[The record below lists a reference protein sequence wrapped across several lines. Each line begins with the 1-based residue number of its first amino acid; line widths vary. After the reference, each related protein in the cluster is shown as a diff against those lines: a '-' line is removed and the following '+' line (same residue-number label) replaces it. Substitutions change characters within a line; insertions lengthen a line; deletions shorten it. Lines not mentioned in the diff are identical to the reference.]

1 MAQPRISAYLPPDID
16 PTKAA
21 LAFGRRALPKLNE
34 ELQSPELL
42 TQQRALV
49 ALCDLVHDP
58 EKVYE
63 AIALGFLDSLKALL
77 VHEDR
82 TVRQKTT
89 EVLSVMAL
97 HSIGREGLIRRG
109 VISALAGLLDDP
121 VDICRKNTHQVFD
134 MLARLPEGAG
144 GVLQAGLIPPL
155 VLKLETELDEIQ
167 ELILGTLSNC
177 LRVEV
182 SEALAAGAVP
192 VLKEKLSHPYSAIRS
207 KAAWVLLEI
216 RPVSAGG
223 SSRRRHRRRHPSVP
237 GGRTVPPGG
246 TGAVA
251 VLVAPGCGSRRA
263 QRPRGCRGSR
273 HSSGAHSLYPSSLRS
288 SHAEGKMAVFEEEV
302 IPALLSLLE
311 DAQPAVQVNSAG
323 ALMFALV
330 TPQGRSSAMGA
341 AAIPP
346 LLTLVAEETSKAR
359 LNAIKALT
367 LLAEL
372 PEGRQTLLEHRDT
385 FQRCLDDPS
394 EAVQRAAEIAIT
406 VIDWKPFCSRDLF

>member
-21 LAFGRRALPKLNE
+21 VAFGRRALPKLKE

-42 TQQRALV
+42 TQQRALM

-58 EKVYE
+58 EKVYQ
-63 AIALGFLDSLKALL
+63 AIALGFLDSLKTLL
-77 VHEDR
+77 VHQDQ

-97 HSIGREGLIRRG
+97 HSIGREGLIRSG
-109 VISALAGLLDDP
+109 VISALTGLLDDP
-121 VDICRKNTHQVFD
+121 VDICRKNTHQIFD

-144 GVLQAGLIPPL
+144 GVLKAGLIPPL
-155 VLKLETELDEIQ
+155 VLKLKTELDEIQ

-182 SEALAAGAVP
+182 SEALAAGAVS
-192 VLKEKLSHPYSAIRS
+192 VLKEKLSHPSTAIRS

-216 RPVSAGG
+216 
-223 SSRRRHRRRHPSVP
+223 
-237 GGRTVPPGG
+237 
-246 TGAVA
+246 
-251 VLVAPGCGSRRA
+251 
-263 QRPRGCRGSR
+263 
-273 HSSGAHSLYPSSLRS
+273 S
-288 SHAEGKMAVFEEEV
+288 SHAEGKIAVCKEEV
-302 IPALLSLLE
+302 IPVLLSLLE
-311 DAQPAVQVNSAG
+311 DTQPQVQVSSAG

-330 TPQGRSSAMGA
+330 APQGRCTAMGA
-341 AAIPP
+341 EAIPP
-346 LLTLVAEETSKAR
+346 LLSLVAEETSTAR
-359 LNAIKALT
+359 LNAIKALA

-372 PEGRQTLLEHRDT
+372 PGGRGTLLAQRDSIL
-385 FQRCLDDPS
+385 RCLEDPS

>member
-42 TQQRALV
+42 TQQRALM

-58 EKVYE
+58 EKVYQ

-177 LRVEV
+177 LRVEI

-216 RPVSAGG
+216 
-223 SSRRRHRRRHPSVP
+223 
-237 GGRTVPPGG
+237 
-246 TGAVA
+246 
-251 VLVAPGCGSRRA
+251 
-263 QRPRGCRGSR
+263 
-273 HSSGAHSLYPSSLRS
+273 S
-288 SHAEGKMAVFEEEV
+288 SHAEGKIAVFEEEV
-302 IPALLSLLE
+302 IPVLLSLLE
-311 DAQPAVQVNSAG
+311 DARPEVQVNSAG

-385 FQRCLDDPS
+385 FLRCLDDPS